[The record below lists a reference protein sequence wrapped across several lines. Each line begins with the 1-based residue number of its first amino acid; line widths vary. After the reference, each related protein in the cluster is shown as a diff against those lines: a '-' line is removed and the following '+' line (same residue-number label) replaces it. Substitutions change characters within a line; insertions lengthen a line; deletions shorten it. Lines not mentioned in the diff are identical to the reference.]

1 MRKELNEVGKESIK
15 STTDIIYE
23 KFVEKYQNEPLKIAN
38 RLKNLQRT
46 FVNYTFLSWN
56 ILQKIEC
63 SKASLANY

>member
-1 MRKELNEVGKESIK
+1 MWKELNEVGKESII
-15 STTDIIYE
+15 STRDIIYE
-23 KFVEKYQNEPLKIAN
+23 KFVEKYQNEPPKIAN
-38 RLKNLQRT
+38 RLKNLQST